1 MTVKNPPLRWLLL
14 GASLGCLALSTW
26 TTAVTPHRAAFDE
39 VAGEVAFALSWI
51 VVGGIAIGVG
61 RFHLAN
67 RILTLALVLSAN
79 VAGSFGLIG
88 DTFPARLAETA
99 TVILVPLQAPVAGHL
114 LLAYPSGDLSGTAA
128 RRLVQA
134 GYSVGLVEAVLWALN
149 RHHSDC
155 AQCVRSLSY
164 VGLPSPVAASWSAVI
179 ALAGLG
185 LALAFGWQLV
195 RQYRA
200 AGSRQQHLL
209 RLPYAAMGASIA
221 LYAALAAIGGLAGQS
236 TWTAQPL
243 VRWAQLSALFGV
255 PLGLMVG
262 LVRERLAYRRIGD
275 FIVASAA
282 SPELDLEATMGSA
295 VGDPGLR
302 IAFPLGA
309 GFVDSRGRPVAEPT
323 SGPTTEVTVV
333 GAPEWPLAIVT
344 HDRSLAD
351 EPALLTAAGSTA
363 RLLLENVRLQAEVR
377 AQLLEVQRSRSRIV
391 QAANDARVQLE
402 RDLHD
407 GAQQRILAIGVALD
421 RLSGQPADTEALNA
435 AKEQVSGAVAE
446 LRALAAGIHPAVLTD
461 LGLVPALRGLAQ
473 RVGGSV
479 VVKAP
484 SGAVARPSAP
494 IEAAAYFAAAEAV
507 TNALKH
513 ADATRVLVV
522 VTQNDNRL
530 VTIVEDD
537 GVGGANPGGHGL
549 MGIRDR
555 LASAG
560 GELLLESEPGRGT
573 RVTMELPVKPE
584 GWAS

>member
-1 MTVKNPPLRWLLL
+1 
-14 GASLGCLALSTW
+14 
-26 TTAVTPHRAAFDE
+26 
-39 VAGEVAFALSWI
+39 
-51 VVGGIAIGVG
+51 
-61 RFHLAN
+61 
-67 RILTLALVLSAN
+67 
-79 VAGSFGLIG
+79 
-88 DTFPARLAETA
+88 
-99 TVILVPLQAPVAGHL
+99 
-114 LLAYPSGDLSGTAA
+114 
-128 RRLVQA
+128 
-134 GYSVGLVEAVLWALN
+134 
-149 RHHSDC
+149 
-155 AQCVRSLSY
+155 
-164 VGLPSPVAASWSAVI
+164 
-179 ALAGLG
+179 
-185 LALAFGWQLV
+185 
-195 RQYRA
+195 
-200 AGSRQQHLL
+200 
-209 RLPYAAMGASIA
+209 
-221 LYAALAAIGGLAGQS
+221 
-236 TWTAQPL
+236 
-243 VRWAQLSALFGV
+243 
-255 PLGLMVG
+255 
-262 LVRERLAYRRIGD
+262 
-275 FIVASAA
+275 
-282 SPELDLEATMGSA
+282 MGSA

>member
-134 GYSVGLVEAVLWALN
+134 GYCLGLVDAVLWALN

-179 ALAGLG
+179 ALAGFG

-209 RLPYAAMGASIA
+209 RLPYAAMGASTV
-221 LYAALAAIGGLAGQS
+221 LYAALVAVGGLAGQPP
-236 TWTAQPL
+236 WAAQPL
-243 VRWAQLSALFGV
+243 TRWTQLSALFGV

-282 SPELDLEATMGSA
+282 SPELDLEAAMGSA

-302 IAFPLGA
+302 IAFPLGT
-309 GFVDSRGRPVAEPT
+309 GFVDSRGRSVSEPT

-333 GAPEWPLAIVT
+333 GVPECPLAIVA

-377 AQLLEVQRSRSRIV
+377 AQLLEVHRSRSRIV

-421 RLSGQPADTEALNA
+421 RLSRQPADPEALNA
-435 AKEQVSGAVAE
+435 AKQQVSGAVAE

-461 LGLVPALRGLAQ
+461 LGLVPALRELAQ
-473 RVGGSV
+473 RVGASV

-484 SGAVARPSAP
+484 SEALARPSAP

-522 VTQNDNRL
+522 VTQNESRL
-530 VTIVEDD
+530 VTVVEDD
-537 GVGGANPGGHGL
+537 GVGGADPHGHGL

-573 RVTMELPVKPE
+573 RVTMELPVRHQ
-584 GWAS
+584 G